1 MSEGPTGPAPAQ
13 DVDERRGVREVYRQQ
28 LLDSIGGWSGTV
40 ITAIPP
46 VVFVVVNAA
55 STLKWAIA
63 AAVSSAVLLAGY
75 RLVRRQPV
83 QQALTGLF
91 GVVIASAIAARTGEA
106 KGYFLLG
113 IWSSFVYAGA
123 FAVSLLVRRPII
135 GLIWEFLDPTPGD
148 DETPWHRRGV
158 LFYAYALATIG
169 AGLVFLARGV
179 VQLALFKQD
188 ATGWLAVARIAM
200 GYPLYIAAIGFAFW
214 IVRRAR
220 HRLGV
225 GEAAVSEASAEQA
238 G

>member
-13 DVDERRGVREVYRQQ
+13 DVDERRGGREVYRQQ

>member
-1 MSEGPTGPAPAQ
+1 MSESPSGPGH
-13 DVDERRGVREVYRQQ
+13 DVDERAGAREVYRQQ
-28 LLDSIGGWSGTV
+28 LLDSIGGWSGTI

-46 VVFVVVNAA
+46 VVFVLVNAA

-75 RLVRRQPV
+75 RVARRQSV

-113 IWSSFVYAGA
+113 IWSSFIYAGA
-123 FAVSLLVRRPII
+123 FAASLVVRRPVI
-135 GLIWEFLDPTPGD
+135 GMLWEFLDPTPGD
-148 DETPWHRRGV
+148 DDTPWHRRGA
-158 LFYAYALATIG
+158 LLYAYALATVA

-179 VQLALFKQD
+179 VQLALFKHD

-200 GYPLYIAAIGFAFW
+200 GYPLYIASIGFAFW

-225 GEAAVSEASAEQA
+225 SDASVREASAEQA

>member
-1 MSEGPTGPAPAQ
+1 VSKSPSGPSE
-13 DVDERRGVREVYRQQ
+13 DVDERGGVREVYRQQ

-40 ITAIPP
+40 VTAIPP

-63 AAVSSAVLLAGY
+63 AAVGSAVLLAAY
-75 RLVRRQPV
+75 RVARRQPV

-91 GVVIASAIAARTGEA
+91 GVVIASAIAARTGQA

-123 FAVSLLVRRPII
+123 FAVSLVVRRPVI

-148 DETPWHRRGV
+148 EDTPWYRRGV
-158 LFYAYALATIG
+158 LFYAYALATIA

-179 VQLALFKQD
+179 VQLALFKHD

-225 GEAAVSEASAEQA
+225 GEASVREASAEQA

>member
-1 MSEGPTGPAPAQ
+1 VTDSPSGGPPQ
-13 DVDERRGVREVYRQQ
+13 DVDERAGVREVYRQQ

-75 RLVRRQPV
+75 RLVRRQPI

-91 GVVIASAIAARTGEA
+91 GVVIASAVAARTGQA

-113 IWSSFVYAGA
+113 IWSSFVYAGV
-123 FAVSLLVRRPII
+123 FAVSLVVRRPVI

-148 DETPWHRRGV
+148 DDTPWHRRGA
-158 LFYAYALATIG
+158 LLYAYALATIG
-169 AGLVFLARGV
+169 AGLVFLARGA
-179 VQLALFKQD
+179 VQLALFKHD

-225 GEAAVSEASAEQA
+225 TEAPAEQA